1 MHASSHRRLRG
12 LTTAAA
18 FLLAGSA
25 GAADLG
31 TRRVPEP
38 AAPPASVPFDLAFGF
53 KVSSDYNFRGIS
65 QSDRKPSISAY
76 AEAQFFDNLL
86 YLGVAGYSVDLL
98 TKPDAEIDFTAGIRP
113 KFGPFTLDL
122 GVIGYYYPGEQ
133 RQFDAA
139 GNILSVKNTDFVEL
153 AAKLSYNFEDRL
165 ILGANVFHA
174 WDWLGSGADA
184 TYASVTAR
192 YNLPFLEG
200 LAVSGELGHY
210 WLGTTAANLGSV
222 ALPDYAYW
230 NAGVSYTYK
239 IATLDLRYHDTNL
252 SKRECFTLSGDPRGF
267 VNGGRSNWCSP
278 AFVASLSFDTT
289 LNTLGVLPKF

>member
-1 MHASSHRRLRG
+1 MNVRSINPIRELVLASAL
-12 LTTAAA
+12 
-18 FLLAGSA
+18 LLAGTA

-31 TRRVPEP
+31 TRRLPEP
-38 AAPPASVPFDLAFGF
+38 AAPAPSVPFDLAFGF

-65 QSDRKPSISAY
+65 QSDRKPSVSGY

-86 YLGVAGYSVDLL
+86 YAGIAGYSVDLL

-133 RQFDAA
+133 RQFDAV

-153 AAKLSYNFEDRL
+153 AGKLSYNFQDKL
-165 ILGANVFHA
+165 ILGTNVFYA

-184 TYASVTAR
+184 TYGSLTAK

-200 LAVSGELGHY
+200 LAISGELGRY
-210 WLGTTAANLGSV
+210 WLGTTAPNLGSIR
-222 ALPDYAYW
+222 LPDYTYW

-239 IATLDLRYHDTNL
+239 VATIDLRYHDTNL
-252 SKRECFTLSGDPRGF
+252 SKTQCFTLSGDPVGF
-267 VNGGRSNWCSP
+267 GNGGRSKWCDP

-289 LNTLGVLPKF
+289 LNTLGVLPK